1 MDKKL
6 TKVLKEA
13 NKKLREKKIFQNY
26 SLVVDGDFTSEY
38 NEVRL
43 TFKGRVFPIA
53 NAETVGEALATIN
66 GYMAGLSHG
75 ENNSYPK
82 MCDKDNY

>member
-6 TKVLKEA
+6 TKVLKDA
-13 NKKLREKKIFQNY
+13 NKKLRDNKYFQNY
-26 SLVVDGDFTSEY
+26 ELAVDGNFTSEY

-53 NAETVGEALATIN
+53 YAETVRETIAAIN
-66 GYMAGLSHG
+66 GYIAGLGHG
-75 ENNSYPK
+75 KENSYPK